1 MENISVVKRFVD
13 VLHPAPIEAFIES
26 VKKTSATHID
36 DTVGI
41 PLSDGRVIDFV
52 VTDVDDV
59 SVRFESRDCLGEY
72 VPMTRMDEYFKK
84 VFSLLPKA
92 LQEAIAVTERK
103 HYNAKGE
110 VVTSYEKLFLPAA
123 SEIFAPD
130 DCYGDK
136 GLYKQMEWYK
146 DVHNRIRAFE
156 KGGYADWYWTSSRRI
171 GSPNTSTTH
180 WCNVYVNGNA
190 DSNTASYDW
199 IAAPVCFRIEK
210 S

>member
-1 MENISVVKRFVD
+1 MENISVVKRSVN
-13 VLHPAPIEAFIES
+13 VLHPVPIGAFIER
-26 VKKTSATHID
+26 VKIADVTRID

-41 PLSDGRVIDFV
+41 PLNDGRVIDFV

-84 VFSLLPKA
+84 VFSLLPKS
-92 LQEAIAVTERK
+92 LQDAIAVTERK
-103 HYNAKGE
+103 HYNDKGE

-136 GLYKQMEWYK
+136 DLYKQMEWYK

-171 GSPNTSTTH
+171 GSPGTYTTGWCYVAGHGHASSTH
-180 WCNVYVNGNA
+180 
-190 DSNTASYDW
+190 ASSDW